1 MFRFYVSTLWAPH
14 GWQWSSWNLF
24 KHLFNCLFHFYVSA
38 WSEPHGWQW
47 SSCTLPPPLSSD
59 LSSTLFSNSLSFA
72 WSMKYNKLIQFLM
85 KPPSPHSHVDIDW
98 SLPWVYTLSVKI
110 SLLVVPGGVQFV
122 NTDYKSWPDFIQ
134 VYIMGK
140 TEDQFQSF
148 HCMTMWIVFFARI
161 HHTWG
166 TYFASSTMWSAMNF
180 VREGCQGSPRNWK
193 VFFSFSIQFVF
204 KNVF

>member
-140 TEDQFQSF
+140 KGIKFQSVSS
-148 HCMTMWIVFFARI
+148 TMWIVIVFFACSN
-161 HHTWG
+161 
-166 TYFASSTMWSAMNF
+166 SSH
-180 VREGCQGSPRNWK
+180 VRHLLCIFYHVVSHELCEGGVPGQSKELERA
-193 VFFSFSIQFVF
+193 FSIQFVF
-204 KNVF
+204 KNVL